1 MAKGQKATYPSA
13 SSANNDKTPTKQ
25 SGKGKFKLSKKQIG
39 IIGAVVAVLVMALVA
54 MLVLVLGRRQPQA
67 GTNNKPDIAE
77 ITQAVDY
84 KQKIT
89 SEDGSEFKAE
99 YQAGSEQSFAMRFS
113 DLKCEDNC
121 KNVSEVKLGN
131 KILKK
136 GEDYEVKSGS
146 IIIILTES
154 LMKSLKAEKYD
165 LVIAVVDDNKT
176 LFYGVKF
183 TIKPEPTC
191 DEGETLEKGEC
202 VKKPE
207 EQPSQN
213 NQQGSNTTTKP
224 STQPSKPSQQPS
236 QPQQPAQPTTPS
248 KSQAEIECEN
258 KTGPMSFTAVHWTSG
273 SEYTDAYMSGSMG
286 MHWING
292 VCRPN
297 VSGAL
302 GNLYGRGF
310 GSEGMP
316 VYDGT
321 DPTIRNNQGQD
332 IIIWSWGDG
341 SRTVD
346 KVPSAFN
353 VWKY

>member
-54 MLVLVLGRRQPQA
+54 VLVLVLGRRQPQA

-99 YQAGSEQSFAMRFS
+99 YQAGSEQSFVMRFS
-113 DLKCEDNC
+113 DLKCEDSC

-131 KILKK
+131 KVLKK

-146 IIIILTES
+146 IIIILAES

-183 TIKPEPTC
+183 TVKPEPTC
-191 DEGETLEKGEC
+191 GDNEILEKGEC
-202 VKKPE
+202 VAKPE

-248 KSQAEIECEN
+248 KSQAQIECES
-258 KTGPMSFTAVHWTSG
+258 KTGPMRFFALHWTSKN
-273 SEYTDAYMSGSMG
+273 EYTDAEFSGNIG
-286 MHWING
+286 MHWVNG

-297 VSGAL
+297 VSQATDL
-302 GNLYGRGF
+302 FGRGF
-310 GSEGMP
+310 AAVGQPVSEYTNPLIVENM
-316 VYDGT
+316 
-321 DPTIRNNQGQD
+321 GQD
-332 IIIWSWGDG
+332 IIVWFWSDG
-341 SRTVD
+341 SSTID
-346 KVPSAFN
+346 KVTSAFD

>member
-1 MAKGQKATYPSA
+1 MAKGQKATYPYATSTN
-13 SSANNDKTPTKQ
+13 SDKTPTKQ
-25 SGKGKFKLSKKQIG
+25 SGKGKFKLTKKQIG
-39 IIGAVVAVLVMALVA
+39 IIGGVVAVLMAALVV
-54 MLVLVLGRRQPQA
+54 MLVLVLGRKQPEE
-67 GTNNKPDIAE
+67 GMVDNTDIVE
-77 ITQAVDY
+77 TTQTVDY

-113 DLKCEDNC
+113 NLRCKDDC
-121 KNVSEVKLGN
+121 KNVGEVKLGD
-131 KILKK
+131 KTLKE

-146 IIIILTES
+146 IIIILTENF
-154 LMKSLKAEKYD
+154 MKSLKADKYD
-165 LVIAVVDDNKT
+165 LVIAVVDEDKT
-176 LFYGVKF
+176 LLYGVKF
-183 TIKPEPTC
+183 TVKPEPTC
-191 DEGETLEKGEC
+191 GDDETLEKGEC

-213 NQQGSNTTTKP
+213 NQQGGNTTTKP
-224 STQPSKPSQQPS
+224 STQPSRPSQQPS

-258 KTGPMSFTAVHWTSG
+258 KTGPMSFTAVHWTSR
-273 SEYTDAYMSGSMG
+273 SEYTDAYMSGNMG
-286 MHWING
+286 MHWVNG

-316 VYDGT
+316 VHDGT

-332 IIIWSWGDG
+332 IIIWSWSDG
-341 SRTVD
+341 SLTVD
-346 KVPSAFN
+346 KVSSAFN
-353 VWKY
+353 IWKY